1 MLFKRLSLALTAL
14 LIVASTSF
22 AQTEL
27 IFSEYVEGSGN
38 NKYLEIFNTT
48 DAAINLSGYRI
59 ELYANGATDPNNTEE
74 LSGTLQPNS
83 VLVIA
88 NSNATAYS
96 GDVTTS
102 NVTFYNGNDALALIR
117 NTDDAYLD
125 IIGKIGEDPGDAW
138 TSGDLTTSEATL
150 RRLPSIQSGVT
161 QNPQSGFPTLGTE
174 WEVFPQDNVDDL
186 GQHTFM
192 AGEEGQ
198 SDFVVDASF
207 EFTEFISP
215 VYDSERTSSQQG
227 TDIGA
232 FYIRDGGADGDQD
245 ELPTELESITFDI
258 FNVDMISTI
267 ALLQD
272 GNFVAEQAAS
282 NPTFTNLPAVA
293 DDDSL
298 QFSLR
303 VSFNDDL
310 TDLSPIV
317 VNIAAASVMD
327 NSSNLAF
334 ADGGRYLTFPSENNL
349 NKIQITAT
357 QLALRVVP
365 TEVEVGAM
373 FESSVQA
380 TDQFGNLARTQNGI
394 ASVALGQ
401 GTGTLATGGQ
411 TNDVELENGRA
422 TWTELSYDT
431 IEKITL
437 TFSHPDFET
446 VTTSEI
452 SVVEEIQFGE
462 EILPGLMEDELITAI
477 QDEYSVTNS
486 LGYNTARE
494 KMYAIL
500 DNKDGNL
507 SGVYTGFTIQVAP
520 NENTVRSEAY
530 NKGINT
536 EHTWPQGLFDSDN
549 PMVSDIHHLFPTKID
564 VNGARGSLPFGEI
577 DDTQTDT
584 WYYNTTSTSSIPSVD
599 IDLYSE
605 LLSNERFEPRED
617 HKGNVARAMFYF
629 WTVYQERSNVA
640 DDASFFEGMKEVL
653 YDWHK
658 LDPADEAELARSNGA
673 AEFQGNI
680 NPFVHDASLVA
691 RAYFPNDVSI
701 SEDQQ
706 PMAFELKQN
715 YPNPFNPSTTISF
728 VLDTSSEISLSVYD
742 VMGRKVADLANG
754 NYSSGSHSVTFEAGQ
769 LSSGIYLYMLETE
782 SGLQQKMMTLIK

>member
-1 MLFKRLSLALTAL
+1 MLIKRLFLALATVLLTAT
-14 LIVASTSF
+14 ISF
-22 AQTEL
+22 AQSEL

-48 DAAINLSGYRI
+48 DAAVNLSGYRI

-88 NSNATAYS
+88 NSNATAYN

-117 NTDDAYLD
+117 NSDDSYLD

-138 TSGDLTTSEATL
+138 ESGDFTTSEATI
-150 RRLPSIQSGVT
+150 RRLPTVQSGVT

-186 GQHTFM
+186 GQHTFSV
-192 AGEEGQ
+192 GEEGE
-198 SDFVVDASF
+198 SDFVVDATF

-215 VYDSERTSSQQG
+215 VYDSERSSSQEG

-232 FYIRDGGADGDQD
+232 FYIRDGGADGDED

-258 FNVDMISTI
+258 ANVDFLSTI
-267 ALLQD
+267 MLLQN
-272 GNFVAEQAAS
+272 GNPVAEQDAR
-282 NPTFTNLPAVA
+282 NPTFSNLPAVS

-303 VSFNDDL
+303 VSFNDEI
-310 TDLSPIV
+310 TDLEPITV
-317 VNIAAASVMD
+317 SIVSASVMD

-334 ADGGRYLTFPSENNL
+334 ASGGSLLTFPADDNL
-349 NKIQITAT
+349 NKIQISAT
-357 QLALRVVP
+357 QLAVRIVP
-365 TEVEVGAM
+365 TEVEVGM
-373 FESSVQA
+373 SFESSVQV
-380 TDQFGNLARTQNGI
+380 TDQFGNVARTQDGI
-394 ASVALGQ
+394 ASLALGR
-401 GTGTLATGGQ
+401 GTGTLSTGSQ
-411 TNDVELENGRA
+411 TNDIELDNGRA
-422 TWTELSYDT
+422 TWTALSYDT

-437 TFSHPDFET
+437 TFSHPDFES
-446 VTTSEI
+446 VTSSEI
-452 SVVEEIQFGE
+452 SVVEEIEFGE
-462 EILPGLMEDELITAI
+462 EILPGLMEGELISAI
-477 QDEYSVTNS
+477 QDDYSVTSS
-486 LGYNTARE
+486 LSYNRARE

-500 DNKDGNL
+500 DYKDGNL
-507 SGVYTGFTIQVAP
+507 TGVYSGFTIQVAP
-520 NENTVRSEAY
+520 NEGTVRSEAY
-530 NKGINT
+530 NKGINA
-536 EHTWPQGLFDSDN
+536 EHTWPQGLFDSN
-549 PMVSDIHHLFPTKID
+549 SPMVSDIHHLFPTKVD

-577 DDTQTDT
+577 DDSQTDT
-584 WYYNTTSTSSIPSVD
+584 WYYKSTSTSSIPSVD

-605 LLSNERFEPRED
+605 VLSNSRFEPRED
-617 HKGNVARAMFYF
+617 HKGNTARAVFYF
-629 WTVYQERSNVA
+629 WTVYQEISNVA
-640 DDASFFEGMKEVL
+640 DDESFFEGMKEDL
-653 YDWHK
+653 YDWHR

-701 SEDQQ
+701 SDGQQ
-706 PMAFELKQN
+706 PMSFELKQN

-728 VLDTSSEISLSVYD
+728 VLDESSEVTLSVYD
-742 VMGRKVADLANG
+742 VMGRKVINLTSG
-754 NYSSGSHSVTFEAGQ
+754 NYSSGSHSVTFDAGQ

-782 SGLQQKMMTLIK
+782 SGIQQRMMTLIK